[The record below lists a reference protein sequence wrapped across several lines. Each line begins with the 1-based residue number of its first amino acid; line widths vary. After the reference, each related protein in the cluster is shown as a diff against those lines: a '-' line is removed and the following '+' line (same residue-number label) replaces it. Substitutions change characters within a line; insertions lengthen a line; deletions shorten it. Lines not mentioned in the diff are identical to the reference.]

1 MSFGHGSRRKSDSNG
16 CEWNK
21 NRNELV
27 AGCDCDCC
35 NDNRLFV
42 LFNIYEI
49 EMITI
54 EQLKDRLQFITTRL
68 NAKKVDFLVL
78 GGKNLEG
85 LMKARIFNE
94 GLDSGER
101 KIGKYKSK
109 SWIAKRSENGR
120 QTSNVD
126 LEFTGELRD
135 SIQVVRSGDKVF
147 LVVVNDKDFAKAKG
161 QEDRR
166 KKKIFTPSRDER
178 QQTEEYIADLFNEE
192 LTKIVKLL

>member
-1 MSFGHGSRRKSDSNG
+1 
-16 CEWNK
+16 
-21 NRNELV
+21 
-27 AGCDCDCC
+27 
-35 NDNRLFV
+35 
-42 LFNIYEI
+42 
-49 EMITI
+49 MITL

-85 LMKARIFNE
+85 LIKARIFND

>member
-1 MSFGHGSRRKSDSNG
+1 MSFGHGSRRKIDSND
-16 CEWNK
+16 CERNQKRNK
-21 NRNELV
+21 LV
-27 AGCDCDCC
+27 AGCDCDRRD
-35 NDNRLFV
+35 NNRLFD
-42 LFNIYEI
+42 LFNIYETQ
-49 EMITI
+49 MITI

-85 LMKARIFNE
+85 LMKARIFND

-109 SWIAKRSENGR
+109 AWIAKRSENGR

-135 SIQVVRSGDKVF
+135 SIQVVRSKDKVF

>member
-1 MSFGHGSRRKSDSNG
+1 MNLDQL
-16 CEWNK
+16 K
-21 NRNELV
+21 NR
-27 AGCDCDCC
+27 
-35 NDNRLFV
+35 
-42 LFNIYEI
+42 I
-49 EMITI
+49 
-54 EQLKDRLQFITTRL
+54 QFIATRL
-68 NAKKVDFLVL
+68 NQKKVDFLLL

-85 LMKARIFNE
+85 LMKARIFND

-109 SWIAKRSENGR
+109 AWIQKRKDFGR

-135 SIQVVRSGDKVF
+135 SIQVVKSQNEVF
-147 LVVVNDKDFAKAKG
+147 LVVINDKDFAKAKG

-178 QQTEEYIADLFNEE
+178 EETEEYIQDLFNAE
-192 LTKIVKLL
+192 LDKIVKLL

>member
-1 MSFGHGSRRKSDSNG
+1 MSFGHGSRRKSDSND
-16 CEWNK
+16 CEQCK
-21 NRNELV
+21 RRNELV
-27 AGCDCDCC
+27 DGCHCDRRD
-35 NDNRLFV
+35 NNRLFD
-42 LFNIYEI
+42 LFNIFKT

-85 LMKARIFNE
+85 LMKARIFND

-109 SWIAKRSENGR
+109 AWIAKRSENGR

-135 SIQVVRSGDKVF
+135 SIQVVRSKDKVF

-178 QQTEEYIADLFNEE
+178 QQTEDYIADLFNEE